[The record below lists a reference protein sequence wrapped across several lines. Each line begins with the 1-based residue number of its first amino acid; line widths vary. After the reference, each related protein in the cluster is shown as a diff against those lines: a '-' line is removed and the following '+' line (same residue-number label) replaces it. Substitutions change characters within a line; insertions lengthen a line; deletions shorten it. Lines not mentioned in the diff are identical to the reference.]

1 MNNLIRLV
9 DGQACIV
16 DNDPW
21 ELDVE
26 ADAPLILPLAA
37 WRERQSVEV
46 LEGRAMSADGL
57 LLQVDD
63 EPEDLQPFLASL
75 PLIAIDFP
83 SFRDGRGYSQAYLL
97 RTRLGWRGELR
108 AVGDVLRDQLA
119 HMRQCGFDAFAVRAD
134 KSLEDALKGL
144 QGLSVLYGRSVIEPR
159 PLFRRF
165 RSRDHEISRPARCPA
180 VDYRDGDHPA
190 GAGVIGARVV

>member
-1 MNNLIRLV
+1 MNNLIRLI

-16 DNDPW
+16 SDDPW
-21 ELDVE
+21 QLQDEE
-26 ADAPLILPLAA
+26 SGAPLILPLAA
-37 WRERQSVEV
+37 WQERQSAEV
-46 LEGRAMSADGL
+46 LEGSAMSADGL

-63 EPEDLQPFLASL
+63 EPQALQPFLASL

-119 HMRQCGFDAFAVRAD
+119 HMRQCGFDTFAVRAD
-134 KSLEDALKGL
+134 KSVEDALKGL
-144 QGLSVLYGRSVIEPR
+144 AGLSVLYGRSAIEPR
-159 PLFRRF
+159 PLFRRG
-165 RSRDHEISRPARCPA
+165 RLKEESL
-180 VDYRDGDHPA
+180 
-190 GAGVIGARVV
+190 

>member
-9 DGQACIV
+9 EGQACII

-21 ELDVE
+21 KLFAADSPADV
-26 ADAPLILPLAA
+26 PLILPFEQ
-37 WRERQSVEV
+37 WRERQPAEV
-46 LEGRAMSADGL
+46 LAGQALSCDGL
-57 LLQVDD
+57 LLQADD
-63 EPEDLQPFLASL
+63 ESEVLHPWLASL

-144 QGLSVLYGRSVIEPR
+144 AGLSVLYGRSAIEPR
-159 PLFRRF
+159 PLFRRE
-165 RSRDHEISRPARCPA
+165 RLNTQ
-180 VDYRDGDHPA
+180 
-190 GAGVIGARVV
+190 

>member
-1 MNNLIRLV
+1 MNNLIRLFE
-9 DGQACIV
+9 GQACIV
-16 DNDPW
+16 DDDPW
-21 ELDVE
+21 QLDVE

-37 WRERQSVEV
+37 WRERQPVEV
-46 LEGRAMSADGL
+46 LEGRTVSADGL

-63 EPEDLQPFLASL
+63 EPEALQPFLASL

-134 KSLEDALKGL
+134 KSLEDALKGPVSYTHL
-144 QGLSVLYGRSVIEPR
+144 TLPTK
-159 PLFRRF
+159 
-165 RSRDHEISRPARCPA
+165 A
-180 VDYRDGDHPA
+180 
-190 GAGVIGARVV
+190 